1 MKSDCEVGATPQ
13 VTFWLRNH
21 AAHSMAY
28 DIRYE
33 FLDKKGKVTGSVEG
47 VFSVAAHQ
55 LLGGEA
61 LYSAGGRC
69 GSSLRLVYVNA
80 YDDTS
85 DGVDQPH
92 F

>member
-1 MKSDCEVGATPQ
+1 MGATPQ
-13 VTFWLRNH
+13 ITFWLRNH
-21 AAHSMAY
+21 ATHSMAY

-33 FLDKKGKVTGSVEG
+33 FLDKNGKVTGSMDG

-55 LLGGEA
+55 LLGDEA

-69 GSSLRLVYVNA
+69 GSSLRLA
-80 YDDTS
+80 YDDTN
-85 DGVDQPH
+85 DGADQPH